1 MIGFDRKTGRTIR
14 GWDQF
19 LSRITQ
25 VMTTQVAD
33 REKRRGFGSRVPET
47 LSRNMSEALLM
58 KAQVYALEAV
68 YVPVNGLSDFSPT
81 RCVASRGEAG
91 VILRFW
97 GDWNGRSVEFEVA
110 L

>member
-19 LSRITQ
+19 LSRFTQ

-33 REKRRGFGSRVPET
+33 REKRRGFGSRVPEAIG
-47 LSRNMSEALLM
+47 RNMNDSLLILAQSYAIEAC
-58 KAQVYALEAV
+58 
-68 YVPVNGLSDFSPT
+68 YVPINGLSDFSPS
-81 RCVASRGEAG
+81 RCVASRGEVG

-97 GDWNGRSVEFEVA
+97 GDWNGRSVEFEVS